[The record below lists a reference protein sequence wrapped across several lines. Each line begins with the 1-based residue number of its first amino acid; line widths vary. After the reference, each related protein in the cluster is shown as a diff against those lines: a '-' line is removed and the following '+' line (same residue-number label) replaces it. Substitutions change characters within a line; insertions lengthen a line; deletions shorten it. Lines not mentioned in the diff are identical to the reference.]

1 MGLLVLQAH
10 RQHEAQLVISCLVVM
25 GSCAKLPLEEREEPI
40 AILRSESFKD
50 GANFNYNF
58 EAENGIAVDTVGSSN
73 GAGASNMQGSYRY
86 ILDDGSTANFNWI
99 ADEEGYRVESNMLP
113 VAPAF
118 PHPIPAYV
126 QEQIDFA
133 AAPQAAGLT
142 WDQEQGAWIRV

>member
-1 MGLLVLQAH
+1 MGHTANMKLLVF
-10 RQHEAQLVISCLVVM
+10 SCLVVM
-25 GSCAKLPLEEREEPI
+25 ASCAKLPI

-58 EAENGIAVDTVGSSN
+58 EAENGIAVDA
-73 GAGASNMQGSYRY
+73 AGASNMQGSYSY
-86 ILDDGSTANFNWI
+86 ILDDGNTANFNWI

-118 PHPIPAYV
+118 PHPIPAHV

-133 AAPQAAGLT
+133 AQMTARGLS
-142 WDQEQGAWIRV
+142 WNQEQGAWV

>member
-1 MGLLVLQAH
+1 MGYSSSYKHTDNMKLFVL
-10 RQHEAQLVISCLVVM
+10 SCLVVM

-58 EAENGIAVDTVGSSN
+58 EAENGIAVDAVGSSN
-73 GAGASNMQGSYRY
+73 GAGSSNMQGTYRY
-86 ILDDGSTANFNWI
+86 ILEDGNYADFKWI
-99 ADEEGYRVESNMLP
+99 ADENGYRVESSMLS

-118 PHPIPAYV
+118 PHPIPAHA

-133 AAPQAAGLT
+133 AAQLA
-142 WDQEQGAWIRV
+142 R

>member
-1 MGLLVLQAH
+1 MGHSGSPKHTGNMKL
-10 RQHEAQLVISCLVVM
+10 LVISCMVVLA
-25 GSCAKLPLEEREEPI
+25 SCAKLPFEEREEPI
-40 AILRSESFKD
+40 AILRSGSFLD

-58 EAENGIAVDTVGSSN
+58 ESENGIAIDAVGTSN
-73 GAGASNMQGSYRY
+73 GAGASNMQGSYSY
-86 ILDDGSTANFNWI
+86 ILDDGNTANFNWI

-133 AAPQAAGLT
+133 AAQQARGL
-142 WDQEQGAWIRV
+142 

>member
-1 MGLLVLQAH
+1 
-10 RQHEAQLVISCLVVM
+10 M
-25 GSCAKLPLEEREEPI
+25 GSCAKLPVPNCQKPI

-58 EAENGIAVDTVGSSN
+58 EAENGIAVDAVGSSN
-73 GAGASNMQGSYRY
+73 GAGTSNIQGSYSY
-86 ILDDGSTANFNWI
+86 FMDDGNKANFNWI

-118 PHPIPAYV
+118 PHPIPAHV

-133 AAPQAAGLT
+133 AQQQARGLS
-142 WDQEQGAWIRV
+142 WNQDAEAWI

>member
-1 MGLLVLQAH
+1 MGHSGSSIHTGNMKV
-10 RQHEAQLVISCLVVM
+10 LVISCFVGLT
-25 GSCAKLPLEEREEPI
+25 SCAKLPFEEREEPI

-58 EAENGIAVDTVGSSN
+58 ESENGIAVDAVGQDN
-73 GAGASNMQGSYRY
+73 DAGASNMQGSYRY
-86 ILDDGSTANFNWI
+86 ILDDGNTANFNWI

-118 PHPIPAYV
+118 PHPIPDHV

-133 AAPQAAGLT
+133 AQQQARGLS
-142 WDQEQGAWIRV
+142 WNQDAEAWI

>member
-1 MGLLVLQAH
+1 MGTHSGYSNHTGNMKLFVL
-10 RQHEAQLVISCLVVM
+10 SCLVVM

-40 AILRSESFKD
+40 AILRSGSFKD

-58 EAENGIAVDTVGSSN
+58 EAENGIAVDAVGSSN

-118 PHPIPAYV
+118 PHPIPAHV

-133 AAPQAAGLT
+133 LQQQARGLS
-142 WDQEQGAWIRV
+142 WSQDAEAWI

>member
-1 MGLLVLQAH
+1 MGTWVSYNYTANMKIFVL
-10 RQHEAQLVISCLVVM
+10 SCLVVL
-25 GSCAKLPLEEREEPI
+25 GSCAKLPLEEKEEPI

-58 EAENGIAVDTVGSSN
+58 EAENGIAVDAVGASN
-73 GAGASNMQGSYRY
+73 SVGTSNMQGSYSY
-86 ILDDGSTANFNWI
+86 TLDDGNQANFNWV

-133 AAPQAAGLT
+133 AAQQAKGLT
-142 WDQEQGAWIRV
+142 WNQEQGAWI

>member
-1 MGLLVLQAH
+1 MKIFVL
-10 RQHEAQLVISCLVVM
+10 SCLVVL
-25 GSCAKLPLEEREEPI
+25 GSCAKLPLDEEEPI

-50 GANFNYNF
+50 GANFNYNL
-58 EAENGIAVDTVGSSN
+58 V
-73 GAGASNMQGSYRY
+73 
-86 ILDDGSTANFNWI
+86 

-126 QEQIDFA
+126 QEQIDFVA
-133 AAPQAAGLT
+133 AQQAAGLT